1 MSDTE
6 RKPTDDLASAPVSGH
21 VAGRDQARQALNNGV
36 AADDGTNDFLQRRQR
51 LERKLSTN
59 PTDLEGFLEL
69 AAIYRSEARPL
80 EAKRLLETAQGVFP
94 DNAEVLWELEE
105 AILARSLQQLREVT
119 EVVSRIRSPEALH
132 ELQRSQSD
140 WAQRRI
146 EVCQARIKRNPLLH
160 EFRFVMAEAHLDAEQ
175 YDQVLET
182 TEPLL
187 KVDSY
192 FPQAKFLR
200 GRCRLA
206 MGDDLA
212 AMRELR
218 AVAFGRQTPA
228 PKALRLATVKL
239 LFETA
244 ERLELSASLTHY
256 RELLYRL
263 GSQSGDSTIIQSQ
276 NILKNS
282 KLSQEPPLNGSD

>member
-1 MSDTE
+1 MSDTD
-6 RKPTDDLASAPVSGH
+6 RKPSDELASAPVSSQG
-21 VAGRDQARQALNNGV
+21 AGQDLASQSLSNGAV
-36 AADDGTNDFLQRRQR
+36 SEDGTNGVLQRRQQ

-80 EAKRLLETAQGVFP
+80 EAKRLLETARGVFP

-119 EVVSRIRSPEALH
+119 EVVSRIRSPEALL

-146 EVCQARIKRNPLLH
+146 EVCKARIKRNPLLH

-175 YDQVLET
+175 YDEVIET

-200 GRCRLA
+200 GRCRLS

-228 PKALRLATVKL
+228 PKALRLASVKL

-244 ERLELSASLTHY
+244 ERLELSASLAHY

-282 KLSQEPPLNGSD
+282 KLPLKPPQDSSD